1 MASIERAATS
11 KGDVRYRVRWW
22 SNGRRVE
29 KWLPTM
35 RAARELKA
43 RVEAEQA
50 DGQSV
55 DPRQGSESLDMYFA
69 DWIETR
75 LVRGEPLKPGTKY
88 GYQRLWKRT
97 IEEPLG
103 PRRLRDLRPD
113 SIRTWHASTTKAFG
127 QREAAKSYRLL
138 HAVFA
143 TAESEELVRSNPC
156 RIRGAGQERRDER
169 PLPPTELVLD
179 LASAIEEPY
188 RAVVLLV
195 GFASLRTGEV
205 LGLRR
210 VDVNLLHGTVTVAGQ
225 TQEVAFVGRVRL
237 EPKNAAGKRTIA
249 IPKLVVDALD
259 WHLANITPPEPE
271 APVFVGPTGVPLPR
285 HTLSNAW
292 RAAKTATDAP
302 EGLRLYD
309 LRHHAAT
316 LTARMP
322 GVTTKELMARIGH
335 SSFRAALIYQHASE
349 ERDKAIATFLDEQ
362 IAAAVPQ
369 DPQTSG
375 DVSSSSRGAGGGLE
389 QDEPSSGRLF

>member
-1 MASIERAATS
+1 MASIEKATTS

-43 RVEAEQA
+43 RIETEQA
-50 DGQSV
+50 DGQAV
-55 DPRQGSESLDMYFA
+55 DPRTGAQVLRGYFEE
-69 DWIETR
+69 WIETR
-75 LVRGEPLKPGTKY
+75 LVRGAPLKPGTKY
-88 GYQRLWKRT
+88 GYQRLWRRT
-97 IEEPLG
+97 IDDPLG
-103 PRRLRDLRPD
+103 DRRLRDLRPD
-113 SIRTWHASTTKAFG
+113 AIRAWHAATTSSYG
-127 QREAAKSYRLL
+127 QREAAKAYRLL
-138 HAVFA
+138 HAVLA
-143 TAESEELVRSNPC
+143 TAESEELIRANPC

-169 PLPPTELVLD
+169 PLPTTELVLE
-179 LASAIEEPY
+179 LAAAIEPPY
-188 RAVVLLV
+188 RALVLLV

-210 VDVNLLHGTVTVAGQ
+210 LDVNLLHGTVSVVGQ
-225 TQEVAFVGRVRL
+225 VQEVAFVGRIRL
-237 EPKNAAGKRTIA
+237 DPKNAAGKRTVA
-249 IPKLVVDALD
+249 IPKLLSEALD

-285 HTLSNAW
+285 HTLSTAW
-292 RAAKTATDAP
+292 RAAKVATGAP

-349 ERDKAIATFLDEQ
+349 ERDRAIATFLDDQ
-362 IAAAVPQ
+362 IAAAVAP
-369 DPQTSG
+369 DPGRPPGVQ
-375 DVSSSSRGAGGGLE
+375 SSSRGAGGGLE
-389 QDEPSSGRLF
+389 PDAPSSPRLF